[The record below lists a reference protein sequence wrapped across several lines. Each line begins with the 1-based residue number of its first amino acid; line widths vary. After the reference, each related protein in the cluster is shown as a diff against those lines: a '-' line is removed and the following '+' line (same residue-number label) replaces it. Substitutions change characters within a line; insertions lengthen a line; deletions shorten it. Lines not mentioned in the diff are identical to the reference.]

1 MVVDDARDVVA
12 VAEVAVKEAQDAL
25 GGLACADEDDGLVED
40 VRFLEEKA
48 QQVAHDEHGEDDEDA
63 EQAGIDARE
72 RDAFLEQE
80 EQDDAAHDAVDDG
93 AEAFADGVE
102 HGLHLRVG
110 VRLCEED
117 EEDERHPEVDVL
129 SGYIVDDVP
138 VAAPEGQF
146 FRPDDGQVVGQDE
159 DDGCQIAR
167 IFLGQASTPY

>member
-1 MVVDDARDVVA
+1 MVVDDTRDVVA
-12 VAEVAVKEAQDAL
+12 VAEVALKEAQDAF
-25 GGLACADEDDGLVED
+25 GGAACANEDDGLVKD
-40 VRFLEEKA
+40 VRFLEEEA

-102 HGLHLRVG
+102 HGLHLRVDLC
-110 VRLCEED
+110 LCEED

-129 SGYIVDDVP
+129 GWYGVDDVP

-146 FRPDDGQVVGQDE
+146 FRPDDGQVVGQYE
-159 DDGCQIAR
+159 DDGRQTAR